1 MSLLTRSATQG
12 ALKAGRAVAASP
24 VLSDALS
31 IQQPQLQLQQQHSA
45 SSLSKA
51 SEYAVTK
58 VDSLVNWARK
68 GSMWPMTFG
77 EPSKGF
83 PACAAVVVQ
92 GHVHLH
98 KMCAGPGQTE
108 ACCVASTCCVSV

>member
-1 MSLLTRSATQG
+1 MSLLTRSVTQG

-24 VLSDALS
+24 VLNDALS
-31 IQQPQLQLQQQHSA
+31 LQQPQLQLQQQHSA

-51 SEYAVTK
+51 SEFAVTK

-77 EPSKGF
+77 EPWRAFLPVPQLLCRDTTTNAKCALELGLPQSVLF
-83 PACAAVVVQ
+83 PTV
-92 GHVHLH
+92 
-98 KMCAGPGQTE
+98 
-108 ACCVASTCCVSV
+108 